1 MKINKEIILRNLKN
15 ILYINK
21 RNLLKW
27 KINKLLI
34 LIKLIKNTNF
44 ITGAS
49 MENQEFWL
57 KINLDF
63 LIRLT
68 QILKNWKFFLS
79 DLTCIDYLYILNNK
93 KRYGIIYN
101 LINYKY
107 YIRIFLTNN
116 ITEKESIKSLSKIY
130 SSANWLERE
139 VFDMFGVYFRDHPD
153 LRRIL
158 TDYGFKGHPLRKNF
172 PLSGYLEII
181 YDDNSKKLKYQ
192 DLVLSQEFRSFDFIS
207 PWELLSNE
215 K

>member
-1 MKINKEIILRNLKN
+1 MNLNKKIILQNLKN
-15 ILYINK
+15 ILYINQ
-21 RNLLKW
+21 RDPLKW

-34 LIKLIKNTNF
+34 LLKLIKNTSF
-44 ITGAS
+44 ITEIN
-49 MENQEFWL
+49 MENQDIWF
-57 KINLDF
+57 KIDLDF
-63 LIRLT
+63 LINLT
-68 QILKNWKFFLS
+68 QLLKNFKFILS
-79 DLTCIDYLYILNNK
+79 DLTCIDYLYILNNQ

-101 LINYKY
+101 LLNYKY
-107 YIRIFLTNN
+107 YLRIFLTSN
-116 ITEKESIKSLSKIY
+116 INEKESIISLSKLY
-130 SSANWLERE
+130 DTANWLERE
-139 VFDMFGVYFRDHPD
+139 VFDMFGIYFRDHSD

-192 DLVLSQEFRSFDFIS
+192 DLVLSQEFRSFDFVS